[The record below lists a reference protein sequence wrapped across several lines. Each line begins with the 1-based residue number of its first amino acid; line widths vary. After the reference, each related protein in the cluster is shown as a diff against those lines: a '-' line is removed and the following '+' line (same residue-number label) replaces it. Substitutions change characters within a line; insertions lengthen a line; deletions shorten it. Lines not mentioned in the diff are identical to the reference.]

1 MNKLKSIF
9 CTVCL
14 TSFLIANNTAY
25 AAALTLNGA
34 GASFPYPIYAKW
46 AEVYKAKTNIILNYQ
61 SIGSGGGI
69 RQITT
74 RTINFGASDMPM
86 KPEDLKKFDLIQF
99 PVVMGGVVPIV
110 NINGIDT
117 GSLKLDGKIL
127 ADIYLGKITQW
138 NDPQI
143 AALNKDIKLPD
154 ENITVVHRSD
164 GSATTFIFTNYL
176 SKVSSDWKS
185 KMGESTSLQWPSGT
199 GVKGNEG
206 VATYVQLIKGAIGY
220 VEYTYALQNKMN
232 HVQLKNHEGNFV
244 QPDNESFKAAAAN
257 AKWDKASGFYEL
269 ITDEPGK
276 NSWPISGASFILM
289 HKSQEKPET
298 AKEILNFFDWAYT
311 NGSQMA
317 ESLGY
322 VPMPES
328 VIKLIKASWK
338 SDMTDTH
345 GKSIW
350 K

>member
-1 MNKLKSIF
+1 
-9 CTVCL
+9 
-14 TSFLIANNTAY
+14 
-25 AAALTLNGA
+25 
-34 GASFPYPIYAKW
+34 
-46 AEVYKAKTNIILNYQ
+46 
-61 SIGSGGGI
+61 
-69 RQITT
+69 
-74 RTINFGASDMPM
+74 MPM